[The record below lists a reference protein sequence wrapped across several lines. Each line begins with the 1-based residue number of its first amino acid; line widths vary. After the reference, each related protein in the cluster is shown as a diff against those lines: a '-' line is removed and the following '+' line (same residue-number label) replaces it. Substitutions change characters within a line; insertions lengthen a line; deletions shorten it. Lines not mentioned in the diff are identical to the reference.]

1 MAIEFPEG
9 FPFHNTKTGA
19 DEAADMIDALQ
30 KQAPALAEATPEERS
45 ALRHSKADFDFEAA
59 IADDIDVPGAPAIAM
74 EMTAAVGIEPARS
87 SSQTRQ
93 LSKAGVK
100 LAAAVAAA
108 QDPEKADKPAAPKA
122 TSGRDRRRAPRQTLV
137 AKATVRSEA
146 HAVVVA
152 SGFLSNISM
161 SGVGFHTRKPL
172 RVGDKY
178 QLRVEV
184 GPMRWASRMRVVSC
198 MAHGETYDVGAEF
211 VGNELSQLT
220 RREIAA

>member
-1 MAIEFPEG
+1 M
-9 FPFHNTKTGA
+9 
-19 DEAADMIDALQ
+19 
-30 KQAPALAEATPEERS
+30 
-45 ALRHSKADFDFEAA
+45 
-59 IADDIDVPGAPAIAM
+59 
-74 EMTAAVGIEPARS
+74 
-87 SSQTRQ
+87 
-93 LSKAGVK
+93 
-100 LAAAVAAA
+100 
-108 QDPEKADKPAAPKA
+108 
-122 TSGRDRRRAPRQTLV
+122 
-137 AKATVRSEA
+137 RSEA

-220 RREIAA
+220 RRELAA